1 MADRKAER
9 KGIPIQNFLQDQR
22 TRNLVWQFAFFLLLV
37 LLVFSAFNN
46 VIKAIAERGM
56 MPSFKFLSFT
66 SGITVGE
73 TIIPFDSGSTNLR
86 ALFVGLLNTISIS
99 VLVIV
104 FSTIF
109 GFLVVLC
116 RISSNWI
123 VSNIAKVYIEIIRNI
138 PLLMLLLVWYRAF
151 FLQLPGI
158 KSAIMLQKRVSEA
171 GDTTA
176 SMILS
181 NRGLYVA
188 WPVPTDSFS
197 VFRFILIGALIAGI
211 GVYVFLALRFRRTG
225 RKSPGLFFAVLTFLG
240 ISTIGF
246 LCMGKQ
252 PPLVIQTP
260 VLGKFNARGGL
271 YVSSEWVSLF
281 SGLVLYTSAFV
292 AEALR
297 AGIQGIPKGQMEA
310 SRALGIGYLRSL
322 RLVIIPQAK
331 IVAIPSL
338 TSIFLGV
345 AKNTSL
351 GVAIGFPDLFSITG
365 TIINQTGRAL
375 EMILIV
381 MAIYLAMS
389 GLTSVFMNW
398 YNKKVQLIEG

>member
-1 MADRKAER
+1 MPMQARE
-9 KGIPIQNFLQDQR
+9 KGSPGFLGFFQDER
-22 TRNLVWQFAFFLLLV
+22 TRNLIWQFVFFIAVVILL
-37 LLVFSAFNN
+37 FSSLNN
-46 VIKAIAERGM
+46 VVKAMAVRGM
-56 MPSFKFLSFT
+56 VPSFKFLSFT

-73 TIIPFDSGSTNLR
+73 TIIPFDSRSTNAR
-86 ALFVGLLNTISIS
+86 ALLVGLLNTISIS
-99 VLVIV
+99 ILVII
-104 FSTIF
+104 FSTLF

-123 VSNIAKVYIEIIRNI
+123 ISHLARFYIEIIRNI

-151 FLQLPGI
+151 FLQMPGI
-158 KSAIMLQKRVSEA
+158 RNAVMLHKVISGDGEISASL
-171 GDTTA
+171 
-176 SMILS
+176 ILS
-181 NRGLYVA
+181 NRGLHIA
-188 WPVPTDSFS
+188 WPVPTGSFGAY
-197 VFRFILIGALIAGI
+197 RFVLIGALAVAAI
-211 GVYVFLALRFRRTG
+211 VYIISRLHSQKTG
-225 RKSPGLFFAVLTFLG
+225 RKTPGILWALLSFLG
-240 ISTIGF
+240 ISGIGL
-246 LCMGKQ
+246 LCMIGNE
-252 PPLVIQTP
+252 PFSIQYP

-271 YVSSEWVSLF
+271 SVSSEWFSLF

-297 AGIQGIPKGQMEA
+297 AGIQGVPKGQLEA
-310 SRALGIGYLRSL
+310 ARALGLGHVRAL
-322 RLVIIPQAK
+322 RLIIIPQAK
-331 IVAIPSL
+331 IVAIPPL

-375 EMILIV
+375 EMILLV

-398 YNKKVQLIEG
+398 YNKKVQLVER